1 MCKVF
6 VVTVVGIA
14 EDLAM
19 MTMGI
24 GGLPSDHLIAAD
36 VITPPSDH
44 HMVEGQEGI
53 GQGPILL
60 TVVLKGTM
68 LVALDETWYQVL
80 VSVYG
85 ENCFIDFFRLF
96 SW

>member
-1 MCKVF
+1 MVI
-6 VVTVVGIA
+6 VVIVVGIA

-24 GGLPSDHLIAAD
+24 GGLPGDHLIGAG
-36 VITPPSDH
+36 VITPPGDRH
-44 HMVEGQEGI
+44 TLEGQEGI

-68 LVALDETWYQVL
+68 LVALGETLCQVL
-80 VSVYG
+80 VS
-85 ENCFIDFFRLF
+85 F
-96 SW
+96 